1 MTLFAWARV
10 LWVSEWTMDMQ
21 KNEHGWSC
29 KQSENCGSEGVQAN
43 GRFQL
48 PSSLHVNFTRLFYTI
63 FTYSALSRLSIFL
76 PYRWEKVVLFLPDL
90 FFLFSFLFSFFFFFF
105 RFCRWC
111 FWCQKPKTLEPKTT
125 CQSNRTQVWWRVMDR
140 QCLYFM
146 LPKSEMLCFHY
157 NFCCSILHE
166 TKPGSDDWLVK

>member
-90 FFLFSFLFSFFFFFF
+90 FFLFSFLFSFFFFFLYTCFLSFVLSFFFLFSSHTFSYSFLPSFPFSFPLSF
-105 RFCRWC
+105 RIF
-111 FWCQKPKTLEPKTT
+111 
-125 CQSNRTQVWWRVMDR
+125 
-140 QCLYFM
+140 YFSASSF
-146 LPKSEMLCFHY
+146 LSEI
-157 NFCCSILHE
+157 SI
-166 TKPGSDDWLVK
+166 